1 MFVNNTELLNKLL
14 QLESKIDQHKHKNDG
29 LNQELIQFMHIRIE
43 SIEQKLTNIDSNITN
58 IDSNISN
65 IDSNITH
72 IDSNITHIDS
82 NITHIDSNITHID
95 SNITNIYFEN
105 QIIKH
110 QLLLEDCIRESV
122 NEIDDLSL
130 LIKNTVS
137 KINKLTEIL
146 LKNPSVGRVKT
157 C

>member
-14 QLESKIDQHKHKNDG
+14 QLESKIDQSKHKND
-29 LNQELIQFMHIRIE
+29 NVHTRIE
-43 SIEQKLTNIDSNITN
+43 SIEQKLTNIDSNIN
-58 IDSNISN
+58 HMDSNIN
-65 IDSNITH
+65 H
-72 IDSNITHIDS
+72 IDSNINHIDS
-82 NITHIDSNITHID
+82 NINH
-95 SNITNIYFEN
+95 IYFEN

-130 LIKNTVS
+130 LIKDTVS

-146 LKNPSVGRVKT
+146 QSSTLG
-157 C
+157 

>member
-14 QLESKIDQHKHKNDG
+14 QLESKIDQSKHKND
-29 LNQELIQFMHIRIE
+29 NVHTRIE
-43 SIEQKLTNIDSNITN
+43 SIERKLTNIDSNIN
-58 IDSNISN
+58 
-65 IDSNITH
+65 H
-72 IDSNITHIDS
+72 IDSNINHMDSNINHIDS
-82 NITHIDSNITHID
+82 NINH
-95 SNITNIYFEN
+95 IYFEN

-130 LIKNTVS
+130 LIKDTVS

-146 LKNPSVGRVKT
+146 QSSTLG
-157 C
+157 

>member
-14 QLESKIDQHKHKNDG
+14 QLESKIDQNKHKNDG
-29 LNQELIQFMHIRIE
+29 LNQEFIQFMHIRIE
-43 SIEQKLTNIDSNITN
+43 SIEQKLTNIDSNIN
-58 IDSNISN
+58 
-65 IDSNITH
+65 H
-72 IDSNITHIDS
+72 IDSNINH
-82 NITHIDSNITHID
+82 
-95 SNITNIYFEN
+95 IYFEN

-146 LKNPSVGRVKT
+146 QSSALG
-157 C
+157 

>member
-1 MFVNNTELLNKLL
+1 M
-14 QLESKIDQHKHKNDG
+14 
-29 LNQELIQFMHIRIE
+29 
-43 SIEQKLTNIDSNITN
+43 DSNIN
-58 IDSNISN
+58 
-65 IDSNITH
+65 H
-72 IDSNITHIDS
+72 
-82 NITHIDSNITHID
+82 
-95 SNITNIYFEN
+95 IYFEN

-146 LKNPSVGRVKT
+146 QSSALGRVKT

>member
-1 MFVNNTELLNKLL
+1 MFVNNTTLLNKLL
-14 QLESKIDQHKHKNDG
+14 QLESKIDQNKHKNDG
-29 LNQELIQFMHIRIE
+29 SNQELIQLMHTRIE
-43 SIEQKLTNIDSNITN
+43 SIEQKLTNIDSNIN
-58 IDSNISN
+58 
-65 IDSNITH
+65 H
-72 IDSNITHIDS
+72 IDSNINH
-82 NITHIDSNITHID
+82 
-95 SNITNIYFEN
+95 IYFEN

-130 LIKNTVS
+130 LIKDTVS

-146 LKNPSVGRVKT
+146 LKKTSIGRVKT

>member
-14 QLESKIDQHKHKNDG
+14 QLESKIDQNKHKND
-29 LNQELIQFMHIRIE
+29 NVHTRIE
-43 SIEQKLTNIDSNITN
+43 SIEQKLTNIDSNIN
-58 IDSNISN
+58 HMDSNIN
-65 IDSNITH
+65 H
-72 IDSNITHIDS
+72 
-82 NITHIDSNITHID
+82 
-95 SNITNIYFEN
+95 IYFEN

-146 LKNPSVGRVKT
+146 QSSALGRVKT

>member
-14 QLESKIDQHKHKNDG
+14 QLESKIDQSKHKND
-29 LNQELIQFMHIRIE
+29 NVHTRIE
-43 SIEQKLTNIDSNITN
+43 SIEQKLTNIDSNIN
-58 IDSNISN
+58 HMDSNIN
-65 IDSNITH
+65 H
-72 IDSNITHIDS
+72 
-82 NITHIDSNITHID
+82 
-95 SNITNIYFEN
+95 IYFEN

-130 LIKNTVS
+130 LIKDTVS

-146 LKNPSVGRVKT
+146 LKNSCVNLSR
-157 C
+157 

>member
-14 QLESKIDQHKHKNDG
+14 QLESKIDQNKHKNDG
-29 LNQELIQFMHIRIE
+29 LNQEFIQFMHIRIE

-58 IDSNISN
+58 IDSNIN
-65 IDSNITH
+65 H
-72 IDSNITHIDS
+72 IDSNINH
-82 NITHIDSNITHID
+82 
-95 SNITNIYFEN
+95 IYFEN

-146 LKNPSVGRVKT
+146 QSSALG
-157 C
+157 

>member
-72 IDSNITHIDS
+72 IDSNIT
-82 NITHIDSNITHID
+82 
-95 SNITNIYFEN
+95 NIYFEN

>member
-58 IDSNISN
+58 IDSNLSN
-65 IDSNITH
+65 IDSNIT
-72 IDSNITHIDS
+72 NIDS

>member
-1 MFVNNTELLNKLL
+1 MFVNNTKLLNKLL
-14 QLESKIDQHKHKNDG
+14 QLESKIDQNKHKNDG
-29 LNQELIQFMHIRIE
+29 LNQELIQLMHIRIE
-43 SIEQKLTNIDSNITN
+43 SIEQKLTNIDSNIN
-58 IDSNISN
+58 
-65 IDSNITH
+65 H
-72 IDSNITHIDS
+72 
-82 NITHIDSNITHID
+82 
-95 SNITNIYFEN
+95 IYFEN

>member
-14 QLESKIDQHKHKNDG
+14 QLESKIDQNKHKND
-29 LNQELIQFMHIRIE
+29 NVHTRIE
-43 SIEQKLTNIDSNITN
+43 SIEQKLTNIDSNIN
-58 IDSNISN
+58 HMDSNIN
-65 IDSNITH
+65 H
-72 IDSNITHIDS
+72 IDSNINH
-82 NITHIDSNITHID
+82 
-95 SNITNIYFEN
+95 IYFEN

-130 LIKNTVS
+130 LIKDTVS

-146 LKNPSVGRVKT
+146 LKNSSVNLSR
-157 C
+157 

>member
-43 SIEQKLTNIDSNITN
+43 SIEQKLTNIDSNITH
-58 IDSNISN
+58 IDSNLSN
-65 IDSNITH
+65 IDSNIT
-72 IDSNITHIDS
+72 NIDS

>member
-14 QLESKIDQHKHKNDG
+14 QLESKIDQSKHKND
-29 LNQELIQFMHIRIE
+29 NVHTRIE
-43 SIEQKLTNIDSNITN
+43 SIEQKLTNMDSNIN
-58 IDSNISN
+58 
-65 IDSNITH
+65 H
-72 IDSNITHIDS
+72 
-82 NITHIDSNITHID
+82 
-95 SNITNIYFEN
+95 IYFEN

-130 LIKNTVS
+130 LIKDTVS

-146 LKNPSVGRVKT
+146 QSSTLG
-157 C
+157 